1 MLASKNIQPIRSCQ
15 VASRVIIQVQPCD
28 IRNKEVAARK
38 KEEHYTNGY
47 RTVGTIS
54 GAVEEK

>member
-28 IRNKEVAARK
+28 IRNKEITARK
-38 KEEHYTNGY
+38 KEEHYMDSY
-47 RTVGTIS
+47 QVIGTIS
-54 GAVEEK
+54 

>member
-1 MLASKNIQPIRSCQ
+1 MLASKNIQPIRSHQ

-38 KEEHYTNGY
+38 KEEHYIDGY
-47 RTVGTIS
+47 QIIGTIS
-54 GAVEEK
+54 